1 MKEPSLKC
9 VDMVVSELTS
19 TIRKCSEKVKKRKTP
34 RKVNAHPLPTHIGA
48 HTTGPLASP
57 GREEG
62 CGDALKEGSI
72 CRQQCRFKAVDQ
84 ERWALAGGL
93 FG

>member
-62 CGDALKEGSI
+62 CGDALKEGSHL
-72 CRQQCRFKAVDQ
+72 QAAVQ
-84 ERWALAGGL
+84 VQSSGSGAVGISWWAL
-93 FG
+93 